1 MVDKSKLPKVK
12 YHPTDKYMNA
22 VIESYENYREEE
34 RLTTDR
40 GRRVEFLTTMRILR
54 EWIEQKKLCILDV
67 AAGTGVYAFPLS
79 KEGHEV
85 TATDITPRHVQIM
98 NQIIKEKGYPIKT
111 AVMDACNLDGIPDE
125 SYDIVLN
132 MGPFYH
138 LTDFDA
144 REKCLAECLR
154 VLKKD
159 GLLVTA
165 YIPRFSVFAYV
176 ALQNP
181 NYLNEVL
188 SKQIISTGTLHS
200 DDDYCFTCYC
210 HKPQPDKKIE
220 VITCQKIE
228 SYQNEVDGLF
238 YKEFEGGKFAS
249 IYHSGSYL
257 SLPESYNKIIDYLD
271 TNELTISS
279 NIREVYIDGIW
290 NKDDQSQW
298 LTQIQIPIE

>member
-1 MVDKSKLPKVK
+1 MKKENLYRIGLFASMSHLTIKTLHFYQSKGLLLPVMVDEENGYRYYSSPQLLDVSRILSLKEAGFTIDQIKEYMDNGCDVKYLEKLKLSLLNRLAKTTEQLSKLQQLIHKDSDDL
-12 YHPTDKYMNA
+12 HPVVLTNL
-22 VIESYENYREEE
+22 ESAYCCCYKCSIDNYDQ
-34 RLTTDR
+34 LFDVMHYF
-40 GRRVEFLTTMRILR
+40 GQLMK
-54 EWIEQKKLCILDV
+54 QAGCI
-67 AAGTGVYAFPLS
+67 
-79 KEGHEV
+79 
-85 TATDITPRHVQIM
+85 
-98 NQIIKEKGYPIKT
+98 
-111 AVMDACNLDGIPDE
+111 C
-125 SYDIVLN
+125 
-132 MGPFYH
+132 
-138 LTDFDA
+138 
-144 REKCLAECLR
+144 
-154 VLKKD
+154 
-159 GLLVTA
+159 
-165 YIPRFSVFAYV
+165 
-176 ALQNP
+176 
-181 NYLNEVL
+181 
-188 SKQIISTGTLHS
+188 S

-290 NKDDQSQW
+290 NKDDESQW